1 MAGTRHAVHSVEPRP
16 VKPRSSCHACSTSYV
31 RTQYI
36 HSAHVMI
43 GIDRG
48 SEFDIARSEARRSR
62 NISEVLIRELY
73 FRAV

>member
-16 VKPRSSCHACSTSYV
+16 VKPRLYSTSYV

-62 NISEVLIRELY
+62 NISEVLIREHY